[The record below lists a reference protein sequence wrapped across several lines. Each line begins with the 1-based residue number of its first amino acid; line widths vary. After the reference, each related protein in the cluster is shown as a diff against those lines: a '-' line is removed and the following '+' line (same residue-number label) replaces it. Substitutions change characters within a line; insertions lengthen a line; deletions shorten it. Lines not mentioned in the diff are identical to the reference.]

1 MIDDSRPGG
10 PTSDANHAS
19 EKRRKTGERKEET
32 RPENRSLKRLSMENQ
47 PEKVKKV
54 VIPDMFTRALKRKPA
69 DALKVTQTMGAI
81 QKHSESTLPEKKIE
95 GNSEGPPEKLRKMEE
110 EVDLRVPKD
119 VEFAFKRLLIE
130 PKWTRVLEKEFDS
143 NNMKNLET
151 RLRALYKEKKIFPP
165 KHEIFTAFHLRPFDR
180 VKVVIIGQDP
190 YHGDNQ
196 AHGLSFSVKK
206 GITPPPSLKNIYK
219 ELSNDHPGFVIPEHG
234 FLEGWA
240 KQGVFMLNAA
250 LTVEAHK
257 ANSHADFGWH
267 QFTDRVIKLLS
278 EKRKNVVFLLWGRF
292 AQDKGKFIDK
302 SKHCIIKTNHP
313 SPLSAHNG
321 WFGCGCF
328 SQANAFLK
336 SKSIEPIDWSKL

>member
-1 MIDDSRPGG
+1 MINDSRSSG
-10 PTSDANHAS
+10 PASDANHAS
-19 EKRRKTGERKEET
+19 EKGRKTGERKEET

-69 DALKVTQTMGAI
+69 DALKVTQAMGAV
-81 QKHSESTLPEKKIE
+81 QKTSESTLPEKTTE
-95 GNSEGPPEKLRKMEE
+95 GNSGGPPEKLRKMEE

-165 KHEIFTAFHLRPFDR
+165 KHEIFTAFHLTPFDR

-219 ELSNDHPGFVIPEHG
+219 ELSNDHPGFVIPEVK
-234 FLEGWA
+234 F
-240 KQGVFMLNAA
+240 KN
-250 LTVEAHK
+250 K
-257 ANSHADFGWH
+257 
-267 QFTDRVIKLLS
+267 IK
-278 EKRKNVVFLLWGRF
+278 
-292 AQDKGKFIDK
+292 
-302 SKHCIIKTNHP
+302 
-313 SPLSAHNG
+313 
-321 WFGCGCF
+321 
-328 SQANAFLK
+328 
-336 SKSIEPIDWSKL
+336 KSILNLINNF